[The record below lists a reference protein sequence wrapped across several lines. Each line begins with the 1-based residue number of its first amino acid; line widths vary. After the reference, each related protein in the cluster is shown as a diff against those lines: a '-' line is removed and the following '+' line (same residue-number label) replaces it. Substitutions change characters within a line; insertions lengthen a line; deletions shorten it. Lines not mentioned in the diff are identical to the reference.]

1 MVKDQT
7 YTFSQV
13 VQIAAGWIGEQCSG
27 SRVSITGTMD
37 MKSPKRRDSSQSL
50 TKSLSYSVT
59 LFLLDTA
66 TPLENAFSV

>member
-13 VQIAAGWIGEQCSG
+13 VQIAAGGIGEQCSG
-27 SRVSITGTMD
+27 SLVSITGTMD
-37 MKSPKRRDSSQSL
+37 MNSLKRRDSSQSL